1 MNTQKLPLIIGFN
14 LIIVIADIVLLS
26 NGITSLGNSVRLVIL
41 IASIVIFLVG
51 NYFLL
56 SSAFK
61 APVLKNKE
69 NANADDFEDALKG
82 WKGMNTPYGAQIDM
96 ALKQLEQFRT
106 RKEKLKAL
114 SDDNT
119 FESAVDEVQTNMFRN
134 FNRMINRLII
144 FDKNDKNDINRNGN
158 YINGILQTN
167 AQYLEVFRRFIDEIA
182 MIGDNI
188 DDSSAS
194 LSLHTITES
203 LKEIRTNGIDDQD

>member
-1 MNTQKLPLIIGFN
+1 MNTQKLPLLIGFN
-14 LIIVIADIVLLS
+14 VFIAIADIILLS
-26 NGITSLGNSVRLVIL
+26 SGITSLGNNVRIIIL
-41 IASIVIFLVG
+41 IASIAVFIAG

-69 NANADDFEDALKG
+69 NADANDFEDALKG

-134 FNRMINRLII
+134 FNRMLNRLII
-144 FDKNDKNDINRNGN
+144 FDKSDKGDIARNGN

-167 AQYLEVFRRFIDEIA
+167 AQYLEVFRRFIDEIS
-182 MIGDNI
+182 MIGDSTDN
-188 DDSSAS
+188 SAAD
-194 LSLHTITES
+194 LSLQTITES